1 MPRNG
6 DEVACMA
13 QFDGKNFIG
22 GEWRD
27 AASGRRFE
35 QRNPANLSE
44 ITGTFADSDPK
55 DVEAAIVA
63 AEAAF
68 PSWRA
73 LSPLARKGY
82 LQRALGEIVA
92 RRDEIAAAIT
102 RENGK
107 ALREAASEVDSAIKE
122 MDYQIAEGVRL
133 CGQTVPVEVGG
144 TLAYSTREARGPVAI
159 VTPWNFPFNVPGR
172 KATPALMAGNTVVF
186 KPASLTPRTGLLFTE
201 ILAKSGCRQA

>member
-1 MPRNG
+1 MRRN
-6 DEVACMA
+6 DREVRRMA
-13 QFDGKNFIG
+13 HFDGKNFIG
-22 GEWRD
+22 GEWC
-27 AASGRRFE
+27 AAQSGRRFE

-44 ITGTFADSDPK
+44 VTGTFADSDRT
-55 DVEAAIVA
+55 DVDAAIAA

-82 LQRALGEIVA
+82 LQRALAEIVA

-107 ALREAASEVDSAIKE
+107 ALREASSEVDSAIKE

-133 CGQTVPVEVGG
+133 CGQTVPV
-144 TLAYSTREARGPVAI
+144 
-159 VTPWNFPFNVPGR
+159 
-172 KATPALMAGNTVVF
+172 
-186 KPASLTPRTGLLFTE
+186 
-201 ILAKSGCRQA
+201 